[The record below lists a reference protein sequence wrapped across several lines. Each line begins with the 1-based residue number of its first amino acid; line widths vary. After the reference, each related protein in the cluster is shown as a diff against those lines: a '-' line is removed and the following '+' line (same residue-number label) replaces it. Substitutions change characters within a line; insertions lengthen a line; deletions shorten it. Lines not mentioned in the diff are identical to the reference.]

1 MINSTNRLD
10 CYHFEKRERFL
21 RPPLIADNFTNFPLL
36 LFLLLRLRST
46 NDAGLKIV
54 FPTNYYSCSTATS
67 LMSASARFHKRGAL
81 MIFFYDARLTTPWRE
96 MHYRSVC

>member
-36 LFLLLRLRST
+36 LFLLLRLRPT

-67 LMSASARFHKRGAL
+67 LMSASARFHKTRRANDFLLRRSAYDTVARNAL
-81 MIFFYDARLTTPWRE
+81 
-96 MHYRSVC
+96 